1 MGFRSMKSFLPGFL
15 FIFSSLN
22 GFTQSFHFIENGS
35 GNAAQSAYTR
45 QVADSTGDEFI
56 LHCLNSS
63 ASLKSVKVRMTVLAT
78 PDGCSN
84 DVFFCDPIA
93 CYPASVHLS
102 IAPFG
107 IGAGD
112 TTMGALVPHID
123 PGFCCGDYAVNYC
136 LFEIGRAHV

>member
-1 MGFRSMKSFLPGFL
+1 
-15 FIFSSLN
+15 
-22 GFTQSFHFIENGS
+22 
-35 GNAAQSAYTR
+35 
-45 QVADSTGDEFI
+45 
-56 LHCLNSS
+56 
-63 ASLKSVKVRMTVLAT
+63 MTVLAT

-136 LFEIGRAHV
+136 LFDVNNEGDSVNVMVYYNVGGNHCTNGIGEINDGAFLSIAYPDPAAGHLAIHYSYAEQVNRASLEFYDLSGRKIGRAHV